1 LFIKSINMIKTLNPP
16 PRTGRRG
23 RHLLALSV
31 AALAFL
37 GACGSESSSSDAG
50 AAGSE
55 PTTEAASTSA
65 AAATEASTTT
75 ASAEPVTLRLGYF
88 PNITHATALVGVGK
102 GIFDEKLGDNVT
114 LETTTFNSGTEASEA
129 LFADAIDMTYIGP
142 NPAINAYA
150 KSNGEAVRIISG
162 ATSGGAFLV
171 VKPEINSAADLKGK
185 VLATPSLGNTQDV
198 ALRSWLKENGLSSD
212 EAGGGDVSI
221 APQENSQTLQTFISG
236 DIQGAWVPEPWA
248 TRLVQEGGGK
258 VLVDER
264 DLWPEGKYVTTHLMV
279 ATKFL
284 KDHPDVVKQFLEG
297 QVAANEWVNANSA
310 EAQTLA
316 NDEINKITGKPLKA
330 EVITAAWPNLTFTDD
345 PVASSLLTSAE
356 NAEAVGLLE
365 PVDNLGGIYDL
376 TILNEILKAAG
387 QPEVASS

>member
-1 LFIKSINMIKTLNPP
+1 
-16 PRTGRRG
+16 
-23 RHLLALSV
+23 
-31 AALAFL
+31 
-37 GACGSESSSSDAG
+37 
-50 AAGSE
+50 
-55 PTTEAASTSA
+55 
-65 AAATEASTTT
+65 
-75 ASAEPVTLRLGYF
+75 
-88 PNITHATALVGVGK
+88 
-102 GIFDEKLGDNVT
+102 
-114 LETTTFNSGTEASEA
+114 
-129 LFADAIDMTYIGP
+129 
-142 NPAINAYA
+142 
-150 KSNGEAVRIISG
+150 
-162 ATSGGAFLV
+162 
-171 VKPEINSAADLKGK
+171 
-185 VLATPSLGNTQDV
+185 
-198 ALRSWLKENGLSSD
+198 
-212 EAGGGDVSI
+212 
-221 APQENSQTLQTFISG
+221 
-236 DIQGAWVPEPWA
+236 
-248 TRLVQEGGGK
+248 VQEGGGK

-297 QVAANEWVNANSA
+297 QVAANEWVNANSV
-310 EAQTLA
+310 EAQTVA